1 MTEFLNF
8 KIILVGTA
16 LLIFVLFENIFPK
29 EIIKFKIK
37 IKRTIKNIF
46 FWLLNIGLTP
56 IFILPITIAATSL
69 NLHNFFIIEI

>member
-8 KIILVGTA
+8 KIILVVAA

-29 EIIKFKIK
+29 EIIKLKIK

-46 FWLLNIGLTP
+46 FGY
-56 IFILPITIAATSL
+56 
-69 NLHNFFIIEI
+69 